1 MFPGA
6 GLVAELI
13 FLFILVL
20 IVRAIFSWFPGML
33 YTQAGRIVVLATEW
47 YLAPI
52 RRVIPPVGGLD
63 LSYTNSALLMTLAAG
78 LVTLLMV
85 AAAEARIF
93 DCLGERDM
101 SAAQIAQEACL
112 DARCDL
118 HPRGPL
124 SQFAAPE
131 TQPGG
136 IDRTLQEVQI
146 RLGHEAFVGCL
157 RAQRPEKPMLFVAD
171 PGGEVERVWIAPLG
185 PVAEDQPPQAVD
197 RQGIALVVLQ
207 LAEKGSTVGI

>member
-63 LSYTNSALLMTLAAG
+63 LSFLVGILLLYALQTFVVSGNPVIALLGLVRSILIFCIILVLIRIFFAFFQMDPWHPITQVVLQVSEPFARPFRPWFPRRPREFDWAPVAAFVVLLAG
-78 LVTLLMV
+78 LV
-85 AAAEARIF
+85 
-93 DCLGERDM
+93 
-101 SAAQIAQEACL
+101 
-112 DARCDL
+112 
-118 HPRGPL
+118 
-124 SQFAAPE
+124 
-131 TQPGG
+131 
-136 IDRTLQEVQI
+136 
-146 RLGHEAFVGCL
+146 
-157 RAQRPEKPMLFVAD
+157 
-171 PGGEVERVWIAPLG
+171 
-185 PVAEDQPPQAVD
+185 
-197 RQGIALVVLQ
+197 LVSF
-207 LAEKGSTVGI
+207 LASFFRFG